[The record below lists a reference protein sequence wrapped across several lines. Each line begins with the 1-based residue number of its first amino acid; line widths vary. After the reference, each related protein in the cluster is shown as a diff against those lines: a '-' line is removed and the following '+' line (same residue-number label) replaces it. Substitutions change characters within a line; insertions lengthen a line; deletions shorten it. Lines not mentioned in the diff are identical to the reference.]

1 MIKNEKERLRL
12 LIELVKNCREESG
25 DLNLKFAYYFLD
37 MALVELKDMESQK
50 GWSDEKRSRKKPL

>member
-1 MIKNEKERLRL
+1 MRL
-12 LIELVKNCREESG
+12 LIELVKSCREESG